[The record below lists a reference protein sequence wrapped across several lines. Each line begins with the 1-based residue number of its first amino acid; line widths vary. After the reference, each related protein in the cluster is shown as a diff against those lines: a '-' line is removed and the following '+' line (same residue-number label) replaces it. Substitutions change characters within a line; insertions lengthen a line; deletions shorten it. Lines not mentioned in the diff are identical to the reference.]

1 MKIANSAITL
11 YSQHQAEER
20 HQQRESLT
28 VWRGG
33 EQRRLEESNQGGRLG
48 LARELRQALRDQV
61 ALSHSTREVQRRSV
75 QPTQVQAGEEE
86 EMVGDL
92 NMRLLQAMF
101 ERLTGRK
108 FRVIDPLKLETPA
121 ETPAVAAPDQGRPQE
136 PVGAGF
142 GLIYEY
148 HESSYESEKLQFS
161 AAGTITTSDGQ
172 TIDFSLAL
180 SMSRELYQEQNISIR
195 AGEAL
200 KDPLVINFSGTAAQL
215 SRRDFHFDIDA
226 DGRNDQ
232 IAFVTPGSGFL
243 ALDRNGDGAI
253 NDGSELFGALSG
265 DGFADLRHY
274 DGDGNGWID
283 DNDQVY
289 DSLRI
294 WTRDGEGRTQLMS
307 LGMAGVGAL
316 YLGAI
321 ETAFS
326 IKDADNA
333 LLGQLRRTGLA
344 VLESGQVTTM
354 QQIDLVA

>member
-11 YSQHQAEER
+11 YAQHQAEER
-20 HQQRESLT
+20 HQQRETLT

-33 EQRRLEESNQGGRLG
+33 EQRRLEESNQGGRPG

-61 ALSHSTREVQRRSV
+61 VLSHSAREVQRRSV
-75 QPTQVQAGEEE
+75 QPSQVQAGEEE

-148 HESSYESEKLQFS
+148 QESYYESEKLQFS
-161 AAGTITTSDGQ
+161 ASGTIATSDGQ

-180 SMSRELYQEQNISIR
+180 SMSREFYQEQNISIR

-283 DNDQVY
+283 NNDQVY
-289 DSLRI
+289 DSLRV

>member
-1 MKIANSAITL
+1 MIIANSVINL
-11 YSQHQAEER
+11 SSQRQAEER
-20 HQQRESLT
+20 HQQRESLI
-28 VWRGG
+28 VWRGD
-33 EQRRLEESNQGGRLG
+33 EQRRLEDSNQGGRLG

-61 ALSHSTREVQRRSV
+61 TLSHSAREVQRRSV
-75 QPTQVQAGEEE
+75 QPSQVPAGEEE

-108 FRVIDPLKLETPA
+108 FRVIDPLKVETPA
-121 ETPAVAAPDQGRPQE
+121 ETPQVVAPDQGLPPE
-136 PVGAGF
+136 PAGAGF

-148 HESSYESEKLQFS
+148 QESYYETEKLQF
-161 AAGTITTSDGQ
+161 AASGSITTSDGQ
-172 TIDFSLAL
+172 AIDFSLAL
-180 SMSRELYQEQNISIR
+180 SMSREFYQEQNISIR

-215 SRRDFHFDIDA
+215 SQRDFHFDIDA

-243 ALDRNGDGAI
+243 ALDRNSDGAI

-265 DGFADLRHY
+265 DGFADLRHF

-283 DNDQVY
+283 ENDQVY

-294 WTRDGEGRTQLMS
+294 WTRDAQGRTHLMS

-326 IKDADNA
+326 IKDADNS
-333 LLGQLRRTGLA
+333 LLGQLRQTGLA

>member
-1 MKIANSAITL
+1 MRITNSAINL

-33 EQRRLEESNQGGRLG
+33 EPPRLEESNQGGRLG

-61 ALSHSTREVQRRSV
+61 ALSHSAREVQRRSV
-75 QPTQVQAGEEE
+75 QPSQVKTGEEE

-108 FRVIDPLKLETPA
+108 FRVIDPLKLETPT
-121 ETPAVAAPDQGRPQE
+121 ETPEVAAPDQGRPPQ
-136 PVGAGF
+136 PASAGF

-148 HESSYESEKLQFS
+148 QESHYEAEKLQF
-161 AAGTITTSDGQ
+161 AATGTIATSDGQ
-172 TIDFSLAL
+172 TIDFSLDL
-180 SMSRELYQEQNISIR
+180 SMSREFYQEQNISIR

-215 SRRDFHFDIDA
+215 SQRDFHFDIDA

-243 ALDRNGDGAI
+243 ALDGNGDGAI

-283 DNDQVY
+283 ENDQVY
-289 DSLRI
+289 DNLRV
-294 WTRDGEGRTQLMS
+294 WTRDEEGRPHLMS

-321 ETAFS
+321 ESAFS

-333 LLGQLRRTGLA
+333 LLGQLRQTGLA
-344 VLESGQVTTM
+344 VLESGQVSTM

>member
-11 YSQHQAEER
+11 YSQHQAQER

-33 EQRRLEESNQGGRLG
+33 EQQRLEESNQGGRLG
-48 LARELRQALRDQV
+48 LARELGQALCDQV
-61 ALSHSTREVQRRSV
+61 ALSHSAREVQRRSV
-75 QPTQVQAGEEE
+75 QPSQVQTGEEE
-86 EMVGDL
+86 EMIGDL

-108 FRVIDPLKLETPA
+108 FRVIDPLKMQTPA
-121 ETPAVAAPDQGRPQE
+121 ETPAVAVPDQGRPQG
-136 PVGAGF
+136 PAGAGF

-148 HESSYESEKLQFS
+148 QESYFESEKLQFS
-161 AAGTITTSDGQ
+161 ASGSITTSDGQ

-180 SMSRELYQEQNISIR
+180 SMSREFYQEENISIR

-232 IAFVTPGSGFL
+232 IAFVSPGSGFL

-265 DGFADLRHY
+265 DGFADLRHF

-283 DNDQVY
+283 ENDRVY
-289 DSLRI
+289 DSLRV
-294 WTRDGEGRTQLMS
+294 WTRDEEGRTHLVS
-307 LGMAGVGAL
+307 LGLAGVGAL

-354 QQIDLVA
+354 QHIDLVA